1 MGLKTLVR
9 EELKLRKL
17 VWDKKAP
24 QAVPNKR
31 DAAHLAARQ
40 RGYHSNA
47 TAKNAEQYTMPG
59 SYRK

>member
-9 EELKLRKL
+9 EDLKLRKL
-17 VWDKKAP
+17 TWDKKAP
-24 QAVPNKR
+24 QAAPNKR
-31 DAAHLAARQ
+31 EAKRLAARQ
-40 RGYHSNA
+40 NGYHANA